1 MATTRV
7 LTGIT
12 TSGTPH
18 LGNYVG
24 AIRPALAAS
33 RAPGV
38 ESFYFLADYHA
49 LIKVQDPARVQRSTL
64 EIAAAWLACGLDPDK
79 VRFYRQSDI
88 PETTELTW
96 LLACVAGKGL
106 LNRAHAYKAAND
118 RNREAGED
126 EDAGITAGLYMYP
139 VLMAADILL
148 FNAHKV
154 PVGRD
159 QVQHIEMARDF
170 AQRFNHLYGDA
181 YFVLPE
187 AAIEEQVATLPGL
200 DGRKMSKSYDN
211 VIPLFAPR
219 EQLRRLIL
227 SILTDSR
234 APGEP
239 KETQGSA
246 LFEIYRAFASADET
260 SAMRQAYADG
270 IGWGDAKQ
278 QLFERIDAEVAP
290 MRERYDALMAHP
302 ERIEALLRDGAS
314 RLRESHAIPT
324 LRRLRDAVGLRDLG
338 TGASAGVPGRAKGA
352 GAPKAALPAFKQ
364 YRESD
369 GRFHFKL
376 VDGERLLLISR
387 GFESPKDAGA
397 RIAALRRDGFAG
409 PDADATLGE
418 GVDAAEVRAA
428 LDALRAADEAKA

>member
-1 MATTRV
+1 
-7 LTGIT
+7 
-12 TSGTPH
+12 
-18 LGNYVG
+18 
-24 AIRPALAAS
+24 
-33 RAPGV
+33 
-38 ESFYFLADYHA
+38 
-49 LIKVQDPARVQRSTL
+49 
-64 EIAAAWLACGLDPDK
+64 
-79 VRFYRQSDI
+79 
-88 PETTELTW
+88 
-96 LLACVAGKGL
+96 
-106 LNRAHAYKAAND
+106 
-118 RNREAGED
+118 
-126 EDAGITAGLYMYP
+126 
-139 VLMAADILL
+139 
-148 FNAHKV
+148 
-154 PVGRD
+154 
-159 QVQHIEMARDF
+159 VQHIEMARDF
-170 AQRFNHLYGDA
+170 AQRFNHLYGTPGGEPH
-181 YFVLPE
+181 FVLPE

-219 EQLRRLIL
+219 DQLRRLIL
-227 SILTDSR
+227 SIVTDSR

-314 RLRESHAIPT
+314 RLRESHAIPFM
-324 LRRLRDAVGLRDLG
+324 RRLRAAVGLRDLG
-338 TGASAGVPGRAKGA
+338 AGAGVQARDARAATGANAS
-352 GAPKAALPAFKQ
+352 KATLPAFKQ
-364 YRESD
+364 YREAD

-409 PDADATLGE
+409 ADADAALGE
-418 GVDAAEVRAA
+418 GVDAAEVRVA
-428 LDALRAADEAKA
+428 LEALRAADEAKA